1 MYKIILEVM
10 YKTLETYFRAFCTR
24 NPATMAIVVGND
36 AAQTPSRF
44 RVRSLIF
51 EATTKGGTH

>member
-1 MYKIILEVM
+1 MYELKNIA
-10 YKTLETYFRAFCTR
+10 YFKAFCTR
-24 NPATMAIVVGND
+24 KPATTAIVVGND

-44 RVRSLIF
+44 RVRSLIL